1 MKRRW
6 LRWPSCTMYICWHY
20 TNWCTHQTAHCKTTW
35 FKLGSTAVFIFIC
48 IPPTRYEV
56 MHKRWKDTTV
66 ITKIND
72 FLQVRVQ
79 SVVPIGPCPQ
89 FQVKQMG
96 LYFSDSKH
104 RFKKLYKSLLCVI
117 KMSLEGNDWESPFS
131 RYINSWLS
139 ARHTLKM
146 WTEPNA
152 ALHKHVVSHLG
163 LLNIFLWRQSSP
175 DRVNMFEC
183 KFLLIN
189 DDSFLSWWQSK
200 IPEIITN
207 T

>member
-1 MKRRW
+1 MNRQQHTSLLAQLSGW
-6 LRWPSCTMYICWHY
+6 YEEALTEMAFMYICWHY

-56 MHKRWKDTTV
+56 MHKWWKDTTV

-104 RFKKLYKSLLCVI
+104 RFKKNSTNLCFVSLRCHW
-117 KMSLEGNDWESPFS
+117 KAMTGNP
-131 RYINSWLS
+131 
-139 ARHTLKM
+139 H
-146 WTEPNA
+146 
-152 ALHKHVVSHLG
+152 
-163 LLNIFLWRQSSP
+163 FL
-175 DRVNMFEC
+175 D
-183 KFLLIN
+183 I
-189 DDSFLSWWQSK
+189 
-200 IPEIITN
+200 
-207 T
+207 